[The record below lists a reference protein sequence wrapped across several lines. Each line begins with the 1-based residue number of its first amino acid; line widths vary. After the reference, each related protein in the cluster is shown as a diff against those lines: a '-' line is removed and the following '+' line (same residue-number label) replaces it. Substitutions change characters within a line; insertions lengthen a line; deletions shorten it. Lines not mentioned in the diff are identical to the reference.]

1 MWIILYEK
9 LVVLMQFHV
18 FFWSSMCADT
28 CICVPVTVLCF
39 LCDVIFSDV
48 VFYLFWSKWRCW
60 WPNSLPVVGSEILGF
75 CYRLTGPIAHSLYI
89 IMCIII
95 YHAGP
100 IYNGSERKSNS
111 LNVKTKSEFRA
122 DFFYISNIRL
132 KILDL
137 N

>member
-1 MWIILYEK
+1 MTKLITCCWVRNSRIL
-9 LVVLMQFHV
+9 LSSDWSNCS
-18 FFWSSMCADT
+18 FF
-28 CICVPVTVLCF
+28 VHNYVHY
-39 LCDVIFSDV
+39 
-48 VFYLFWSKWRCW
+48 YLSF
-60 WPNSLPVVGSEILGF
+60 
-75 CYRLTGPIAHSLYI
+75 
-89 IMCIII
+89 
-95 YHAGP
+95 AGP